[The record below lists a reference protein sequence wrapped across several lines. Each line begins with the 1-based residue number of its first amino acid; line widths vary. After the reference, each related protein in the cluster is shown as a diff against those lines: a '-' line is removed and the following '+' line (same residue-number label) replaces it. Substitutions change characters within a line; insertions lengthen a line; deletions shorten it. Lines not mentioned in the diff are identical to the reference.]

1 MSKHCVILRVKP
13 FEGKETEAGVLVWND
28 KANVVD
34 LGSPL
39 KNIPLDSIADD
50 GQKNHNILCRY
61 NLINIKQDVYIKS
74 YKYIYLIQPNSCEGI
89 VKYWSYGDW
98 LPSLNEACINVNGE
112 LYVIGSLPKHTGSRD
127 IMSDEQL
134 VDWFC
139 KKIITPR
146 WNEIV
151 SRQDFE
157 ITESCIKDELNCY
170 NLDSNVYNSRLNR
183 INSIC
188 KNFQL
193 YSLQKNTTLSLLS
206 QFLKDSLSNHNAE
219 LQELRGMYDLDLK
232 TEIKEKLDEAIEKKR
247 LKLKDLETK
256 QTAIE
261 NNITKYKQA
270 EKELDDAIDNKKFEI
285 LKLEMKQI
293 GIEIKLKEHEQ
304 KIDDTTENKKLEIK
318 ELEAR
323 QATVEAELNERKQMV
338 AQFDN
343 TIEQKKLELKELEAK
358 LDQIL
363 KKKDSIVEEFSVI
376 RDVLS
381 IQPCSRLT
389 PNTLSHSDMS
399 RRIKSIHNEEEP
411 APSFQHFMSRF
422 EKFIKAYG
430 AEEPDTRN
438 TCNLL
443 SSNKAIITDDM
454 RVIQAIVDATGRCA
468 CMYEYV
474 TPQWNSFDNLWND
487 GLAYM
492 IEQAASNPDMV
503 YYLILRNMNLSYMPS
518 YMQPIMDINSD
529 MCGDI
534 IPSNGYKYPSNM
546 RILGHVNKDVL
557 IPISAYAIE
566 NMGCVKKMKFG
577 NRRPDM
583 AENMPHAYLP
593 SSVLNDAKGN
603 EFVSHTED
611 YVQEDE

>member
-1 MSKHCVILRVKP
+1 MDTFNYGNNRVVGIVEDIPHTDNARINIIGVIHKGVFHRIYNAKKFFKNPKYGYVFAYKFAQSYPNMSKHCVILRVKP

-261 NNITKYKQA
+261 NNIGVFY
-270 EKELDDAIDNKKFEI
+270 
-285 LKLEMKQI
+285 
-293 GIEIKLKEHEQ
+293 
-304 KIDDTTENKKLEIK
+304 
-318 ELEAR
+318 
-323 QATVEAELNERKQMV
+323 
-338 AQFDN
+338 
-343 TIEQKKLELKELEAK
+343 
-358 LDQIL
+358 
-363 KKKDSIVEEFSVI
+363 
-376 RDVLS
+376 
-381 IQPCSRLT
+381 
-389 PNTLSHSDMS
+389 
-399 RRIKSIHNEEEP
+399 
-411 APSFQHFMSRF
+411 
-422 EKFIKAYG
+422 
-430 AEEPDTRN
+430 
-438 TCNLL
+438 
-443 SSNKAIITDDM
+443 
-454 RVIQAIVDATGRCA
+454 
-468 CMYEYV
+468 
-474 TPQWNSFDNLWND
+474 
-487 GLAYM
+487 
-492 IEQAASNPDMV
+492 
-503 YYLILRNMNLSYMPS
+503 
-518 YMQPIMDINSD
+518 
-529 MCGDI
+529 
-534 IPSNGYKYPSNM
+534 
-546 RILGHVNKDVL
+546 
-557 IPISAYAIE
+557 
-566 NMGCVKKMKFG
+566 
-577 NRRPDM
+577 
-583 AENMPHAYLP
+583 
-593 SSVLNDAKGN
+593 
-603 EFVSHTED
+603 
-611 YVQEDE
+611 